1 MQFSTLTTV
10 LAVLAAA
17 VPAIAAPAA
26 EILEQRCTVGGKPCT
41 SNGDCCSGHCQIT
54 IAATFCSN

>member
-10 LAVLAAA
+10 LAVLAAV

-26 EILEQRCTVGGKPCT
+26 EILEQRCTVGGSKLFLNHTEGSPVVVQISWT
-41 SNGDCCSGHCQIT
+41 SGR
-54 IAATFCSN
+54 